1 MFWLSSLTVLMLA
14 QLPAD
19 GAAQLQ
25 KVDAVLP
32 ALRRMAADPEV
43 VQAVRAQNARHVP
56 LASIQ
61 QQDAAW
67 QSSHTLTPFMQRVL
81 ETACSR
87 ALQRHRETLG
97 RVVAEAFA
105 MDDQGALVGATR
117 RTSDY
122 WQGDEDK
129 FQVPFKKDQVLREKP
144 FFDESS
150 QAYVLQVSLPV
161 KDGARTIGAISIGL
175 SLLDL

>member
-1 MFWLSSLTVLMLA
+1 MSWLSSLALVVLS

-25 KVDAVLP
+25 KVDAVMP
-32 ALRRMAADPEV
+32 ALKRLAADPEL
-43 VQAVRAQNARHVP
+43 VQAVRSQNARHVP
-56 LASIQ
+56 LATIRE
-61 QQDAAW
+61 QDAAW
-67 QSSHTLTPFMQRVL
+67 LATPMLTPFKQQVL
-81 ETACSR
+81 ATACSR
-87 ALQRHRETLG
+87 VLNRHREKLG

-122 WQGDEDK
+122 WQGDEAK
-129 FQVPFKKDQVLREKP
+129 FQVPYTKGQALREKP

-150 QAYVLQVSLPV
+150 QAYVIQVSLPV
-161 KDGARTIGAISIGL
+161 RDGERTIGAITIGL

>member
-1 MFWLSSLTVLMLA
+1 MSWFTLAVSLLA

-25 KVDAVLP
+25 KVDGVLP
-32 ALRRMAADPEV
+32 ALRRMAVDPEV
-43 VQAVRAQNARHVP
+43 IQAVRAQNARRVS
-56 LASIQ
+56 LATIRG
-61 QQDAAW
+61 QDDAW
-67 QSSHTLTPFMQRVL
+67 RASPVLTPFKQQVL
-81 ETACSR
+81 ATACSR
-87 ALQRHRETLG
+87 VLHRHREQLG
-97 RVVAEAFA
+97 GVVAEAFA

-122 WQGDEDK
+122 WQGDEAK
-129 FQVPFKKDQVLREKP
+129 FQVPFGKGQTLREKP

-150 QAYVLQVSLPV
+150 QAYVIQVSLPV
-161 KDGARTIGAISIGL
+161 RDGGRTIGALTVGL

>member
-1 MFWLSSLTVLMLA
+1 MTWFALTLSLLG

-25 KVDAVLP
+25 KVDRMLP
-32 ALRRMAADPEV
+32 ELRRMATDPEV
-43 VQAVRAQNARHVP
+43 VAAVRAQNARRVS
-56 LASIQ
+56 LDSIREKDFTWQASPMLTAFKQ
-61 QQDAAW
+61 Q
-67 QSSHTLTPFMQRVL
+67 VL
-81 ETACSR
+81 GSACSR
-87 ALQRHRETLG
+87 ALNRHRARLG
-97 RVVAEAFA
+97 LVVAESFA

-122 WQGDEDK
+122 WQGDEPK
-129 FQVPFKKDQVLREKP
+129 FQVPYRKGQVLREKP

-150 QAYVLQVSLPV
+150 QAYVIQLSLPV
-161 KDGARTIGAISIGL
+161 RDGDRTIGALTVAI

>member
-1 MFWLSSLTVLMLA
+1 MSWLSSLAVMMLA

-25 KVDAVLP
+25 KVDGVLP

-43 VQAVRAQNARHVP
+43 IQAVLAQNARHVS
-56 LASIQ
+56 LATIQ
-61 QQDAAW
+61 SEDETWRA
-67 QSSHTLTPFMQRVL
+67 SPMLTPFKQRVL
-81 ETACSR
+81 DTPCSR
-87 ALQRHRETLG
+87 VLNRHREKLG
-97 RVVAEAFA
+97 RVVAEAFT

-122 WQGDEDK
+122 WQGDEAK
-129 FQVPFKKDQVLREKP
+129 FQVPFTKGQTLREKP

-150 QAYVLQVSLPV
+150 QAYVIQVSLPV
-161 KDGARTIGAISIGL
+161 RDGGKTIGAITIGL